1 MVQINTF
8 DLYQI
13 LIYAFAWTTLY
24 FVLCLC
30 NSRRSYEWHCRMVT
44 VVHATLI
51 SSLAIYS
58 TFFNGPWPF
67 TDSGG
72 PNTSLQVR
80 TVSLCLGYFIFDF
93 CWCMYF
99 KTEGPVMVAHHF
111 LSIVGLTW
119 CLVAGFYGTELVCT
133 IGGAEITNPLLQL
146 RWFLRETGHYRG
158 TIWGH
163 LVDWAFML
171 SFGFIRIVLG
181 SILLYSYY
189 QQNTDFWGRLG
200 GTTIYSIGWIF
211 FINILNYAFRKYLR
225 IYKDWV
231 EAKKGKLGNGAPK
244 DLQANLENRNGDH
257 SSISNG
263 NTKDGEV
270 PVIPERE
277 IPSQREIK
285 NGVTPLTPRESLV
298 VRDCPGET

>member
-1 MVQINTF
+1 MLQINSF

-51 SSLAIYS
+51 SSLAIYI
-58 TFFNGPWPF
+58 TFLHGPWPF
-67 TDSGG
+67 TDAGG
-72 PNTSLQVR
+72 PNTPLQVR
-80 TVSLCLGYFIFDF
+80 TVSLCLAYFLFDF
-93 CWCMYF
+93 SWCMYF

-119 CLVAGFYGTELVCT
+119 CLMAGRYGTELVAT

-146 RWFLRETGHYRG
+146 RWFLRETGYYRG

-181 SILLYSYY
+181 SMLLYSYY

-200 GTTIYSIGWIF
+200 GTAIYSIGWIF
-211 FINILNYAFRKYLR
+211 FIGILNYAIRKYVR
-225 IYKDWV
+225 IYKNWV
-231 EAKKGKLGNGAPK
+231 KATSPGDKSSE
-244 DLQANLENRNGDH
+244 DDSSTNRNVKEEG
-257 SSISNG
+257 IG
-263 NTKDGEV
+263 
-270 PVIPERE
+270 VIPERE

-285 NGVTPLTPRESLV
+285 NGVAPLTPRESLV
-298 VRDCPGET
+298 VRDCPGEN

>member
-1 MVQINTF
+1 MLQINSF

-13 LIYAFAWTTLY
+13 LIYAFTWTTLY
-24 FVLCLC
+24 FLLCLC

-58 TFFNGPWPF
+58 TFFSGPWPF
-67 TDSGG
+67 SESGG

-119 CLVAGFYGTELVCT
+119 CLIAGHYGTELVCT

-146 RWFLRETGHYRG
+146 RWFLRELGHYKG

-163 LVDWAFML
+163 IVDWAFML

-211 FINILNYAFRKYLR
+211 FINILSYAFRKYLR

-231 EAKKGKLGNGAPK
+231 KMKKGST
-244 DLQANLENRNGDH
+244 RNGNVKGLRTTFD
-257 SSISNG
+257 SQNREDNFISNG
-263 NTKDGEV
+263 NRKNGGV

-285 NGVTPLTPRESLV
+285 NGVASLTPRESLV
-298 VRDCPGET
+298 VRDCPGEN

>member
-1 MVQINTF
+1 MFHINTF

-58 TFFNGPWPF
+58 TFFHGPWPF

-72 PNTSLQVR
+72 PNTSLQVK

-99 KTEGPVMVAHHF
+99 KTEGPVMLAHHT
-111 LSIVGLTW
+111 LSIVGLAW
-119 CLVAGFYGTELVCT
+119 CLVAGYYGTELVCT

-146 RWFLRETGHYRG
+146 RWFLREMGLYRG
-158 TIWGH
+158 TILGH
-163 LVDWAFML
+163 LVDWAFMF
-171 SFGFIRIVLG
+171 SFGFIRIGLG

-200 GTTIYSIGWIF
+200 GTTIYGIGWIF
-211 FINILNYAFRKYLR
+211 FIQIVSYAIRKYLR
-225 IYKDWV
+225 IYKEWTRN
-231 EAKKGKLGNGAPK
+231 KKGLKSNGAHTDFTK
-244 DLQANLENRNGDH
+244 TANHIPSFSD
-257 SSISNG
+257 SISSSNEK
-263 NTKDGEV
+263 TKEV

-285 NGVTPLTPRESLV
+285 NGVAPLTPRESLI
-298 VRDCPGET
+298 VRDCPGES